1 MPSDPSVE
9 HSDREPP
16 ARLSTRLR
24 AHRLEILVFAAIVL
38 IYVVRTF
45 VGTNLPSDE
54 HGFLSYAQ
62 RLTHGAYAVQDPIDP
77 TSFLWRGP
85 GLPLLI
91 APFVAIGGPIE
102 LLRVLVVSLVPLG
115 IVMLWRAL
123 LRSGVS
129 PRLALLGAVLVALYL
144 PLLRNVGRVMS
155 EPVAFLCSSLAVLLL
170 IRAYQRHST
179 RDALLAGAAIG
190 FLALTRLEFL
200 YVIPVWALL
209 VGGWWVV
216 RRTHRAAAIAG
227 VVAMIVIVPW
237 FGYAWTESGRPFYVS
252 NAGGLSLYWMASPYP
267 GDLGDPWTPG
277 EVQTRPELARHRPFF
292 RAIQGRP
299 PVAQDD
305 ALRAQARIWMRHDPR
320 KFAGN
325 VVNNVGR
332 MFFAMPFSFERQ
344 SVSTLIFELP
354 AVVLLL
360 LVIAAAALTRRPV
373 GPWGPLLLLAAGMVI
388 VRLPVGSYPRYLLPM
403 IPILATFALSTL
415 LRVRI
420 AVPAPPGRARSED
433 RPPARQHVAALPVA
447 AELQQPT

>member
-1 MPSDPSVE
+1 
-9 HSDREPP
+9 
-16 ARLSTRLR
+16 
-24 AHRLEILVFAAIVL
+24 
-38 IYVVRTF
+38 
-45 VGTNLPSDE
+45 
-54 HGFLSYAQ
+54 
-62 RLTHGAYAVQDPIDP
+62 LTHGGYAVQDPTDP

-102 LLRVLVVSLVPLG
+102 LLRVLVVSLVPVG
-115 IVMLWRAL
+115 VVVLWRAL

-129 PRLALLGAVLVALYL
+129 PRLALLGAILVALYL

-170 IRAYQRHST
+170 IRAYQRGST
-179 RDALLAGAAIG
+179 RDAVLAGAAIG

-200 YVIPVWALL
+200 YVIPVWTLL

-227 VVAMIVIVPW
+227 VVAIVVIVPW
-237 FGYAWTESGRPFYVS
+237 FGYAWKQSGRPLYVS

-267 GDLGDPWTPG
+267 QDLGDPWTPG
-277 EVQTRPELARHRPFF
+277 EVQSRPELARHRPFF
-292 RAIQGRP
+292 RAIQGRS

-305 ALRAQARIWMRHDPR
+305 ALRAQAQIWMRHDPR

-344 SVSTLIFELP
+344 SVSILIFELP
-354 AVVLLL
+354 AVLLL
-360 LVIAAAALTRRPV
+360 LMVLAAAGLTRRPV
-373 GPWGPLLLLAAGMVI
+373 GPWGPLLLLAVGMVL
-388 VRLPVGSYPRYLLPM
+388 VRLPVGSYPRYLLPT
-403 IPILATFALSTL
+403 IPIFATFALSTL
-415 LRVRI
+415 LRMRI
-420 AVPAPPGRARSED
+420 TVPAPPGRDCAED
-433 RPPARQHVAALPVA
+433 RRQARPLVAALPAA
-447 AELQQPT
+447 AELQRPT